1 MIVDNYKV
9 ENLWVEPGLGDNTDG
24 DPFEVS
30 DALELQTNPQTI
42 GGIGFLIAGGR
53 IAFIG

>member
-30 DALELQTNPQTI
+30 DADTI
-42 GGIGFLIAGGR
+42 LNYLKG
-53 IAFIG
+53 